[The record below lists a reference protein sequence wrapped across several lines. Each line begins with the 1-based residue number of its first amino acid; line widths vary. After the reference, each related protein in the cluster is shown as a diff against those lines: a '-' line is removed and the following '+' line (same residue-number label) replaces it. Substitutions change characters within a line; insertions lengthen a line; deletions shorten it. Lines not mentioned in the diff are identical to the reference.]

1 MRHTGDALAI
11 PIVIAMLLIP
21 VLVVSRNERL
31 IAGEA
36 LVLAGIVI
44 VALISVAIQ
53 LRPIG
58 PSPVDEALESEGS
71 GPGRPIDL
79 TRIERQLSLPAVRR
93 NELDDR
99 VRPVLRRA
107 AMRRLR
113 ERRGID
119 PLAAPAAARAA
130 LDPELALLL
139 EPASAEREPLGTD
152 DIIRITDLLEEI

>member
-1 MRHTGDALAI
+1 VRHTGDALAI

-36 LVLAGIVI
+36 LVVAGIVV
-44 VALISVAIQ
+44 VALVSIAIQ

-58 PSPVDEALESEGS
+58 PSAVDEALEEDDA
-71 GPGRPIDL
+71 GPGRPVDL
-79 TRIERQLSLPAVRR
+79 ARIERQLSLPAVRR

-107 AMRRLR
+107 ALRRLR

-119 PLAAPAAARAA
+119 ARAAPVAARAA

-139 EPASAEREPLGTD
+139 EPASQEREPLGTD
-152 DIIRITDLLEEI
+152 DIIRVTDLLEGI

>member
-21 VLVVSRNERL
+21 VLVISRNERL

-36 LVLAGIVI
+36 LVVAGIVI
-44 VALISVAIQ
+44 VALVSIAIQ

-58 PSPVDEALESEGS
+58 PSPVDDALEPDDA
-71 GPGRPIDL
+71 GPGRPVDL
-79 TRIERQLSLPAVRR
+79 ARIERQLSLPAVRR

-107 AMRRLR
+107 AARRLR

-119 PLAAPAAARAA
+119 PRSAPEAARAA

-139 EPASAEREPLGTD
+139 EPASREREPLGTD
-152 DIIRITDLLEEI
+152 DIIRVTDLLEGI